1 MLLLEPSLCWVRGQ
15 HRSDRYRRGRLGLAG
30 VLEHGR
36 GMGWIAK
43 EPEKSCAARAG
54 EAGMGDAGIEMPLA

>member
-1 MLLLEPSLCWVRGQ
+1 
-15 HRSDRYRRGRLGLAG
+15 
-30 VLEHGR
+30 LEHGR

>member
-1 MLLLEPSLCWVRGQ
+1 MSPLEPSFCWVRGQ
-15 HRSDRYRRGRLGLAG
+15 HQGDRYWRGLLGPAG

-43 EPEKSCAARAG
+43 EPEKSCAVRAG